1 MQKISNLGVG
11 LSLLTLLTT
20 ACTKDLKHFCDQK
33 KAPTVRVFATGL
45 NNPRGLK
52 FGPDGGLFVAE
63 GGAGG
68 TNATTDKQ
76 CMQVPGAG
84 PYTGSPTGGRISRI
98 SASGVRTTIT
108 AKLPSSQTSPAI
120 GSFVSGV
127 ADVAFVGNTL
137 YAVLAGAGCSHG
149 VPSLP
154 NGIVKIGSGGSFS
167 LIANLSAYQQAHPV
181 AHPEEDDFEPDGTWY
196 SMINVGG
203 DFYALEPNHGELVRV
218 TTSGSITRVIDIS
231 ASQGHIVP
239 TAMVYH
245 DGAFFVGNLNVFPIA
260 PGSSKVYRITADGN
274 IAVWASGF
282 NTILGLTF
290 DDQGRLYVLESTVGE
305 LFPTPGKGK
314 IVRINGNNSRE
325 TIVSGLTNPTGITWG
340 PDGKLYVSN
349 VGFGPTAIGG
359 GEILQVDL
367 NECSCDDLLGT
378 N

>member
-20 ACTKDLKHFCDQK
+20 TCTKDLKHFCDQK

-154 NGIVKIGSGGSFS
+154 TGIVKIGNGGSFS
-167 LIANLSAYQQAHPV
+167 LIANL
-181 AHPEEDDFEPDGTWY
+181 
-196 SMINVGG
+196 
-203 DFYALEPNHGELVRV
+203 
-218 TTSGSITRVIDIS
+218 
-231 ASQGHIVP
+231 
-239 TAMVYH
+239 
-245 DGAFFVGNLNVFPIA
+245 
-260 PGSSKVYRITADGN
+260 
-274 IAVWASGF
+274 
-282 NTILGLTF
+282 
-290 DDQGRLYVLESTVGE
+290 
-305 LFPTPGKGK
+305 
-314 IVRINGNNSRE
+314 
-325 TIVSGLTNPTGITWG
+325 
-340 PDGKLYVSN
+340 
-349 VGFGPTAIGG
+349 
-359 GEILQVDL
+359 
-367 NECSCDDLLGT
+367 
-378 N
+378 